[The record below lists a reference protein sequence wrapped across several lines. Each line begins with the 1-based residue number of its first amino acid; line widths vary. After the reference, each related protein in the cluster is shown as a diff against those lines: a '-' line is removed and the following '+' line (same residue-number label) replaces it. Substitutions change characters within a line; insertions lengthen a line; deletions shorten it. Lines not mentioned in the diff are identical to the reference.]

1 MEQVELVVIGA
12 GPAGIQAALSA
23 ADSGVN
29 VVLVDGYAQPGGQYF
44 RQLPAAFRADDHTRH
59 QAEASALLGRLR
71 GSKIRILA
79 NATVWGAF
87 ASTAGDGWQV
97 ALNGPSAPACLAA
110 RALILA
116 TGAYD
121 RPVAFPG
128 WTLPGVMTAGAAQ
141 TLLKSQRVLPGR
153 RVLLSGTGPLQLAVA
168 ASLVRAGAE
177 VCAVLEGSALGLS
190 NVRQA
195 AALWGQWERLREGWS
210 YLRALGGVPYRFGW
224 AVIEARGSEQVEEAV
239 VARLDADWRPVP
251 GTEQTL
257 PVDTVLIGYGFIPS
271 TELSR
276 LLGCEHEY
284 DLRRGGYV
292 PVRDERMQTSL
303 PGVYMAG
310 DGAGIGGA
318 ELSAIEGQVAG
329 FSAAEFLGR
338 LTAAGVRARL
348 APLKSR
354 LARERNFAR
363 MLGEFYTPGFGIF
376 DLAREDTIICRC
388 EEVTL
393 GEIRA
398 AAADGVRSTTEL
410 KALTRL
416 GMGNCQGRICGELA
430 ARILAREAGLGD
442 DYLATRHATGVFTPR
457 PPIHPV
463 PLADMALGAMAE
475 A

>member
-23 ADSGVN
+23 AESGVD
-29 VVLVDGYAQPGGQYF
+29 VVLIDGYAQPGGQYF
-44 RQLPAAFRADDHTRH
+44 RQLPAAFRSDDRTRH
-59 QAEASALLGRLR
+59 QAQASALLRRLR
-71 GSKIRILA
+71 ESKIRVLS

-87 ASTAGDGWQV
+87 PATEGDGWQV
-97 ALNGPSAPACLAA
+97 ALYGPSIAPCLDA

-116 TGAYD
+116 AGAYD

-153 RVLLSGTGPLQLAVA
+153 RVLLSGTGPLQLSVA

-177 VCAVLEGSALGLS
+177 VVSVLEGSSFGLS

-195 AALWGQWERLREGWS
+195 PAVWGQWERLREGWG
-210 YLRALGGVPYRFGW
+210 YLQVLRRVPYHFGW
-224 AVIEARGSEQVEEAV
+224 AAIEARGSEQVEEAV
-239 VARLDADWRPVP
+239 IARLDADWRPVP

-257 PVDTVLIGYGFIPS
+257 SVDTILIGYGFIPS
-271 TELSR
+271 TQLSR

-292 PVRDERMQTSL
+292 PVRDDNMRTSL
-303 PGVYMAG
+303 PGVFMAG

-318 ELSAIEGQVAG
+318 ELSMLEGQLAG
-329 FSAAEFLGR
+329 FSAAEFLGH
-338 LTAAGVRARL
+338 LTAAGMRERR
-348 APLKSR
+348 APLEGS
-354 LARERNFAR
+354 LARERRFAR
-363 MLGEFYTPGFGIF
+363 MLGEFYTPGPGIF
-376 DLAREDTIICRC
+376 DLPNDDTIICRC
-388 EEVTL
+388 EEVTV
-393 GEIRA
+393 GEVRA
-398 AAADGVRSTTEL
+398 AAADGVRSMTEL

-430 ARILAREAGLGD
+430 ARILAHELGLGED
-442 DYLATRHATGVFTPR
+442 FLASSHATGVFTAR

-463 PLADMALGAMAE
+463 PLADMALGAAE
-475 A
+475 EA